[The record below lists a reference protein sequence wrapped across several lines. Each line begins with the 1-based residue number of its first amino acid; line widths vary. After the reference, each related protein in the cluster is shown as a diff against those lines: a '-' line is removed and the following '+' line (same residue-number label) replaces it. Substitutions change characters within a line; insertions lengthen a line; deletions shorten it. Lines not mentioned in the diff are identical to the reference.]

1 MNVKAVLARVA
12 SMEVDLGIVYE
23 TDLKNEPKV
32 IMAWPQEI
40 TCPCVSYTTAFRG
53 KKGND
58 FTNFLTSDI
67 AREIF
72 SSHGF
77 SL

>member
-1 MNVKAVLARVA
+1 MNVKAVLTRVA

-23 TDLKNEPKV
+23 TDRKNEPKV
-32 IMAWPQEI
+32 TAAWPQEI
-40 TCPCVSYTTAFRG
+40 TCPCVSYAAASSG

-58 FTNFLTSDI
+58 FNDFLTSDI
-67 AREIF
+67 AKEIF